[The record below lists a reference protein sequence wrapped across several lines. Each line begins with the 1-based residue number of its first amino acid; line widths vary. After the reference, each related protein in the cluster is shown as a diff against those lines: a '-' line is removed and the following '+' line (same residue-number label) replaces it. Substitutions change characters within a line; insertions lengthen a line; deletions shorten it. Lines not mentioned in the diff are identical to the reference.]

1 MCFVKY
7 LTKTFSVDLPAK
19 NENPVPAIQVRFKQL
34 RVTEGFCMEGSNK
47 RSDRGA
53 LW

>member
-1 MCFVKY
+1 MFFVKY
-7 LTKTFSVDLPAK
+7 LAKTFSVDLSAK
-19 NENPVPAIQVRFKQL
+19 INNLVHAIQVRFQRF
-34 RVTEGFCMEGSNK
+34 RVTEGFCVEGSNK

>member
-7 LTKTFSVDLPAK
+7 LAKTFSVDLPAK
-19 NENPVPAIQVRFKQL
+19 IHNPVPAVQARFKQF
-34 RVTEGFCMEGSNK
+34 RVTERLCDEGSNK